1 MAERDFP
8 APLIILSPPR
18 SFSSVVSTML
28 GEHPEMYGFPE
39 LHLFLGDT
47 VRQVIDL
54 ERKHKGGKSHA
65 GPPGL
70 LRSLAQ
76 LHDGVQTTGTAIRA
90 AAWLLERADWSTKA
104 MLEYLF
110 QKVSPRVAL
119 EKSPPTAI
127 RPQYLER
134 VFAYFPD
141 AFFLHLTRHP
151 LSNRS
156 SLIEFQSQR
165 RARLGETE
173 WQPRMDQLI
182 SWHSMHANILNFTA
196 TLPAGQTMRIRG
208 EDVLSDPDRY
218 LPQIV
223 NWIGLRTDQQAIEAM
238 KHPEN
243 SPYAS
248 PGAPPARGG
257 NDPKFMRSPKLRPG
271 KVKEPSLE
279 DFFETKNDIR
289 WLGGSFREAIEQS
302 PLRVADERDIQEE
315 ISEMAALLGYF

>member
-1 MAERDFP
+1 MAARDFP

-39 LHLFLGDT
+39 LHLFVGDT

-110 QKVSPRVAL
+110 QKVSPRIAL
-119 EKSPPTAI
+119 EKSPPTSI

-134 VFAYFPD
+134 AFAYFPD

-151 LSNRS
+151 LPNRS
-156 SLIEFQSQR
+156 SLIEFQVAET
-165 RARLGETE
+165 RAPGRNGMAASHGPTYFMAL
-173 WQPRMDQLI
+173 
-182 SWHSMHANILNFTA
+182 HSCKYF
-196 TLPAGQTMRIRG
+196 
-208 EDVLSDPDRY
+208 EFYRY
-218 LPQIV
+218 PSR
-223 NWIGLRTDQQAIEAM
+223 RTD
-238 KHPEN
+238 
-243 SPYAS
+243 
-248 PGAPPARGG
+248 
-257 NDPKFMRSPKLRPG
+257 D
-271 KVKEPSLE
+271 
-279 DFFETKNDIR
+279 
-289 WLGGSFREAIEQS
+289 
-302 PLRVADERDIQEE
+302 ADQ
-315 ISEMAALLGYF
+315 G